1 MQGCYNSSL
10 ANAESR
16 LRKIEEQ
23 ANQLNNELKWL
34 QENINNPN
42 IAFTPQLRAQMSGKI
57 AKLQG
62 DLARLQMQYSRVVD
76 NYNRLAAECRQRE
89 YTAYMQ
95 NQQRLANQQ
104 QREYL
109 QNLRMMYGGKHI

>member
-10 ANAESR
+10 VNAESR

-23 ANQLNNELKWL
+23 ARQLNNELNWL
-34 QENINNPN
+34 RGNINNPN
-42 IAFTPQLRAQMSGKI
+42 IAFTPQLQAQMSARI
-57 AKLQG
+57 AKLRG

-76 NYNRLAAECRQRE
+76 SYNRLVAQCKERE
-89 YTAYMQ
+89 YASYMR

-104 QREYL
+104 RREYL
-109 QNLRMMYGGKHI
+109 QNLRMMYRR